1 MPCFRDPLVAH
12 SVNTQKALSPSFS
25 VWYLCFDWDG
35 WISEQRASGCLLTEH
50 RCLGWG
56 LLRRILVPGQVEIG
70 LSCGILAFLFPC
82 GKGGGQ
88 AWGRAAY
95 LFDAFQRRMNVYM
108 WFRVGVEGLRQ
119 ILLCS
124 WFSHPSCSTVFSLL
138 PVQYLLVVIA
148 EEMERYCVGE
158 WGLALGGGGCMC
170 VKCQKG
176 SEIADVS
183 YE

>member
-1 MPCFRDPLVAH
+1 MFAYRAPVSGMGAAQENLGSGPGG
-12 SVNTQKALSPSFS
+12 NWSFLWHFS
-25 VWYLCFDWDG
+25 IPVSMWK
-35 WISEQRASGCLLTEH
+35 R
-50 RCLGWG
+50 
-56 LLRRILVPGQVEIG
+56 
-70 LSCGILAFLFPC
+70 
-82 GKGGGQ
+82 GGGQ

-124 WFSHPSCSTVFSLL
+124 WFSHPSCSTVFSLS

-158 WGLALGGGGCMC
+158 
-170 VKCQKG
+170 
-176 SEIADVS
+176 
-183 YE
+183 